1 MEGADGRVLMVI
13 LIATALFLVGRR
25 FQRTMD
31 TWAGWGKA
39 VKAAAD
45 AAGKIPGAK
54 AAAWSAF
61 WRMVVLGVVTLLFL
75 ALVANTIRY
84 M

>member
-1 MEGADGRVLMVI
+1 MESSDGRI
-13 LIATALFLVGRR
+13 LIIIVIATILFIVGRN
-25 FQRTMD
+25 FQRALD

-39 VKAAAD
+39 AKAAAD

-54 AAAWSAF
+54 SAAWAAF
-61 WRMVVLGVVTLLFL
+61 WRMVVIGAGTLLLL
-75 ALVANTIRY
+75 ALLANTIRY